1 MSAIAPAATTVG
13 NTTIVIKEVR
23 GIFEEKARQLV
34 LEDGIYLNEVI
45 QTAAESAT
53 EITFKDKTSI
63 SVGPNSNITLDK
75 FVYDPDP
82 AKSKMVMS
90 LGKGVF
96 RFVTGDMPSQSYE
109 FKTPVSTLAVRGTT
123 FTIVVLE
130 NGDTNFTVEDGQLEI
145 TNCNSITLSLNQPGQ
160 SSTVRSL
167 PTGGCTEPSPAG
179 PQPAEF
185 QALIT
190 EMDIALLSDVAPAA
204 GGGPPTPPPGQPTL
218 APPIAPIAVS
228 ETQENPSVVASPTGG

>member
-1 MSAIAPAATTVG
+1 MSTIAPAATTVG

-53 EITFKDKTSI
+53 EITFKDKTTI

-75 FVYDPDP
+75 FIYDPDP

-96 RFVTGDMPSQSYE
+96 RFVTGDMPSRSYE

-123 FTIVVLE
+123 FTVVVLE
-130 NGDTNFTVEDGQLEI
+130 NGDTNVTVEDGQLEI
-145 TNCNSITLSLNQPGQ
+145 TNCNSITLSLDQPGQ
-160 SSTVRSL
+160 SSTVRAL
-167 PTGGCTEPSPAG
+167 PAGGCTEPSPAG
-179 PQPAEF
+179 PQPADF

-190 EMDIALLSDVAPAA
+190 EMDIALLSDIAPAA

-218 APPIAPIAVS
+218 PPPTAPIAVS

>member
-218 APPIAPIAVS
+218 RPPTAPIAVS

>member
-1 MSAIAPAATTVG
+1 MSTIAPAATTVG

-53 EITFKDKTSI
+53 EITFKDKTTI

-75 FVYDPDP
+75 FIYDPDP

-96 RFVTGDMPSQSYE
+96 RFVTGDMPSRSYE

-123 FTIVVLE
+123 FTVVVLE
-130 NGDTNFTVEDGQLEI
+130 NGDTNVTVEDGQLEI
-145 TNCNSITLSLNQPGQ
+145 TNCNSITLDLNQPGQ

-167 PTGGCTEPSPAG
+167 STGGCTEPSPAG
-179 PQPAEF
+179 PQPADF

-190 EMDIALLSDVAPAA
+190 EMDVALLSDIDPAA
-204 GGGPPTPPPGQPTL
+204 GGGPPTPPTLPPPT
-218 APPIAPIAVS
+218 APIAVS
-228 ETQENPSVVASPTGG
+228 VTQENPSVVASPTGG